1 MSRATRIPQLPLP
14 PLPGGA
20 AGLVVASRLW
30 RDFLLLTLLCGAAF
44 LAPGGEIKFDFGL
57 YQRDRIPPGFTS
69 LVSGSG
75 KPGDW
80 KVMDEMVAP
89 VMTPI
94 LTNQP
99 NSLAFAKHTVLA
111 VSSADTAPVHSPILL
126 FTNEIFADFTLT
138 TRFKIVSGTTA
149 PEAGIAFRVQDEKNY
164 YVIRASTV
172 GNQAVRG
179 SLLWYRVVNGV
190 RFDSQGIG
198 VLVPIPPDAWQDLR
212 VECLGNTIRAFLNG
226 KQMIPPVPASAPTND
241 AEMPRIN
248 DSTFAIGK
256 TGFWTAGDTTAFFA
270 DTRIEYTARVPQIQT
285 VIADVMKKNS
295 RLLGLKVYAI
305 KNSPTP
311 VVVADGKEKDLGAPG
326 GNTEA
331 DVIANGR
338 IFFLKQDGSVEVT
351 QPLRDR
357 NGEVIAALKT
367 TMKSFLGE
375 TTAIAVSRA
384 TQIKKDVESGLSI
397 LQDINE

>member
-1 MSRATRIPQLPLP
+1 MCGLA
-14 PLPGGA
+14 GGA
-20 AGLVVASRLW
+20 FRILVASRLW
-30 RDFLLLTLLCGAAF
+30 REFLLLSLLGGAA
-44 LAPGGEIKFDFGL
+44 LAAGGAEITFDFGL
-57 YQRDRIPPGFTS
+57 YPRGPIPHGFTS
-69 LVSGSG
+69 LVSGPG

-80 KVMDEMVAP
+80 KVMDEIVPSAMA
-89 VMTPI
+89 PI
-94 LTNQP
+94 LTNQA
-99 NSLAFAKHTVLA
+99 NAMAFSKHTVLA
-111 VSSADTAPVHSPILL
+111 GSSPDTAPGHSPILL
-126 FTNEIFADFTLT
+126 FTNETFANFTLT

-172 GNQAVRG
+172 GNQAVHG

-190 RFDSQGIG
+190 RYDSQGIG
-198 VLVPIPPDAWQDLR
+198 VLVPIPPGAWQDLR
-212 VECLGNTIRAFLNG
+212 VECAGNTIRAFLNG

-241 AEMPRIN
+241 AELPRIN
-248 DSTFAIGK
+248 DSTFAAGN
-256 TGFWTAGDTTAFFA
+256 TGFWTAGDTTAYFA

-295 RLLGLKVYAI
+295 RLLGLKVYAL

-311 VVVADGKEKDLGAPG
+311 VVVADGKEDDLGSPG
-326 GNTEA
+326 GKTEE

-338 IFFLKQDGSVEVT
+338 IFFLKLDASVEVT

-357 NGEVIAALKT
+357 NGDVIAALKT
-367 TMKSFLGE
+367 TMKTFLGE
-375 TTAIAVSRA
+375 TTAIAVARA
-384 TQIKKDVESGLSI
+384 TQVKKDVESGLAI